1 MNETLTDKTTVIA
14 SRCPECGAI
23 VAERVNF
30 FSLSGQHMI
39 KCKICGKSHID
50 IAMSADRKV
59 RLTVPCLVCPHPH
72 PYTVGSH
79 SFFNQDLFLLQCS
92 YSGLDI
98 CFIGKEEKVDEAL
111 RLSAKQ
117 LKEIYE
123 SNKQEEPSNNF
134 LDADIMQDVMYAV
147 EELAITNRIR
157 CRCGEPNLAI
167 VVQYDKVKI
176 SCKDCGASATLYAT
190 EKSDVEHAENLR
202 VLNLE

>member
-1 MNETLTDKTTVIA
+1 MNEEVYNKTTVIA

-23 VAERVNF
+23 IAERINF
-30 FSLSGQHMI
+30 YSLAEQKII
-39 KCKICGKSHID
+39 KCKICGKSH
-50 IAMSADRKV
+50 MEVTPSADRKV

-72 PYTVGSH
+72 PFTLASH
-79 SFFNQDLFLLQCS
+79 TFFDEDLFLLQCS

-117 LKEIYE
+117 LKEIFE
-123 SNKQEEPSNNF
+123 ANQKEEQSKNF

-167 VVQYDKVKI
+167 VVQYDKVRI

-190 EKSDVEHAENLR
+190 EKADVERAEGLKT
-202 VLNLE
+202 LNLE